1 MKIRWRG
8 HASFVIEAA
17 GKQIVTDP
25 FNAELGYPLKPI
37 EADMVTVSHDHWDH
51 NAVDTISG
59 APRLIKGIG
68 IQDIDGITF
77 KGIGCFHD
85 RNQGRDRGKNTIF
98 KITAEGINLVHLG
111 DLGHTLTAAQIQE
124 IGETD
129 ILFIPVGGKF
139 TIDAAE
145 AIETVQDLKPKIVI
159 PMHFSTPHLSFALAP
174 LEQFT
179 THFDRVIK
187 KPALEITAEDLGVE
201 MKVIV
206 LDYLS
211 S

>member
-8 HASFVIEAA
+8 HASFVIQAA
-17 GKQIVTDP
+17 GKQIITDP

-37 EADMVTVSHDHWDH
+37 EADMVMVSHVHWDH
-51 NAVDTISG
+51 NAVETISG
-59 APRLIKGIG
+59 SPRIIKGTG
-68 IQDIDGITF
+68 IHDIDGITV

-98 KITAEGINLVHLG
+98 KIAAEGINLVHLG
-111 DLGHTLTAAQIQE
+111 DLGHLLTAGQIQD

-129 ILFIPVGGKF
+129 ILCIPVGGKF
-139 TIDAAE
+139 TIDAAD
-145 AIETVQDLKPKIVI
+145 AVKTVQALKPKIVI

-179 THFDRVIK
+179 THFDQVIK
-187 KPALEITAEDLGVE
+187 KPALEVTAEELGAE
-201 MKVIV
+201 MRVIV